1 MNYEESIEWLNT
13 IPLSFDRNNK
23 NYEFKLDGIKAF
35 LSHLD
40 NPHSKLKIIHVG
52 GTNGKGSTCSII
64 SSILQESGYKIGA
77 FTSPHIKDYRE
88 RIRIGKNFIEKDF
101 ILEFIR
107 TNNLKIEELGLT
119 YFEIS
124 FAMAI
129 DYFATKKVDY
139 TILEVGLGGR
149 LDATNIVKPIISVIT
164 NIGHDHKK
172 FLGNTLEKI
181 AVEKAGIIK
190 QNVPVVIGEKRNQL
204 KKIFL
209 KIAKEKSTSI
219 NFPKLYYNYKSDLIG
234 PYQSK
239 NISVALCVIKQ
250 LELEINQ
257 KHINL
262 GLLRIKQNTK
272 LFGRWEIIKKNP
284 LLIFDAAHNIDA
296 LKETLNSLKPG
307 SKIVFGTLDKIDQ
320 LNCLDLFPKNYHYY
334 LCSPNVNRAMGVDIL
349 KDQIKC
355 LEIFP
360 KTMFYYFCPV
370 NSPRTASVLKLC
382 NKAKKIDLKYFCFE
396 SVESALKTAYKD
408 SKKNENI
415 LVTGSTFLFKNII
428 KLKL

>member
-13 IPLSFDRNNK
+13 IPISFDRNNK

-88 RIRIGKNFIEKDF
+88 RIRIGKNFIEKYF
-101 ILEFIR
+101 ILQFIKDNR
-107 TNNLKIEELGLT
+107 LKIETLGLT

-124 FAMAI
+124 FAMAV
-129 DYFATKKVDY
+129 DYFATKKADY
-139 TILEVGLGGR
+139 ALVEVGLGGR

-164 NIGHDHKK
+164 NIGYDHKK

-181 AVEKAGIIK
+181 ALEKAGIIK

-219 NFPKLYYNYKSDLIG
+219 YFPKLYHNYKSDLIG

-239 NISVALCVIKQ
+239 NISVALSVIKQ

-257 KHINL
+257 KHINS

-307 SKIVFGTLDKIDQ
+307 SKIVFGTLDK
-320 LNCLDLFPKNYHYY
+320 
-334 LCSPNVNRAMGVDIL
+334 

-415 LVTGSTFLFKNII
+415 LVTGSTFLFENII

>member
-13 IPLSFDRNNK
+13 IPISFDRDNK
-23 NYEFKLDGIKAF
+23 NYEFKLDGISTF

-88 RIRIGKNFIEKDF
+88 RIRIGKNFIEKHFVLQF
-101 ILEFIR
+101 IKDNR
-107 TNNLKIEELGLT
+107 LKIETLGLT

-124 FAMAI
+124 FAMAV

-139 TILEVGLGGR
+139 ALVEVGLGGR

-181 AVEKAGIIK
+181 ALEKAGIIK

-219 NFPKLYYNYKSDLIG
+219 NFPKLYHNYKSDLIG

-257 KHINL
+257 KYINS

-284 LLIFDAAHNIDA
+284 LLIYDAAHNIDA
-296 LKETLNSLKPG
+296 LKETLNFLKPG
-307 SKIVFGTLDKIDQ
+307 SKIVFGTLEK
-320 LNCLDLFPKNYHYY
+320 
-334 LCSPNVNRAMGVDIL
+334 

>member
-13 IPLSFDRNNK
+13 IPISFDRDNK
-23 NYEFKLDGIKAF
+23 NYEFKLDGISTF
-35 LSHLD
+35 LSYLD

-88 RIRIGKNFIEKDF
+88 RIRIGKNFIEKHFVLQF
-101 ILEFIR
+101 IKDNR
-107 TNNLKIEELGLT
+107 LKIETLGLT

-124 FAMAI
+124 FAMAVY
-129 DYFATKKVDY
+129 YFATKKVDY
-139 TILEVGLGGR
+139 ALVEVGLGGR
-149 LDATNIVKPIISVIT
+149 LDATNVVDPVISVIT
-164 NIGHDHKK
+164 NIGYDHKK

-181 AVEKAGIIK
+181 AFEKAGIIK
-190 QNVPVVIGEKRNQL
+190 QNVPVVIGEKRNLL

-219 NFPKLYYNYKSDLIG
+219 NFPKLYHNYKSDLIG

-250 LELEINQ
+250 LDLEINQ
-257 KHINL
+257 KHINS

-307 SKIVFGTLDKIDQ
+307 SKIVFGTLDK
-320 LNCLDLFPKNYHYY
+320 
-334 LCSPNVNRAMGVDIL
+334 

-360 KTMFYYFCPV
+360 KSMFYYFCPV

-415 LVTGSTFLFKNII
+415 LVTGSTFLFENII